1 MNKKELEVK
10 VEEMTAENTQL
21 KEMVEA
27 YKAELAKQTLQ
38 LQMLERYANSVMGLG
53 RSLIQ
58 EFETLNNATG
68 GETQ

>member
-10 VEEMTAENTQL
+10 VEEMTLENTQL
-21 KEMVEA
+21 KKMVET
-27 YKAELAKQTLQ
+27 YKAEHARQTLQ

-68 GETQ
+68 SETQ

>member
-1 MNKKELEVK
+1 
-10 VEEMTAENTQL
+10 MTAENTQL
-21 KEMVEA
+21 KGWVEA

-53 RSLIQ
+53 RSLVQ

-68 GETQ
+68 GETE

>member
-1 MNKKELEVK
+1 MNKKELEIK

-27 YKAELAKQTLQ
+27 YKAEHARQTLQ

-53 RSLIQ
+53 RSLVQ

-68 GETQ
+68 SETK

>member
-1 MNKKELEVK
+1 MNKKELEIK

-21 KEMVEA
+21 KGWVEA

-53 RSLIQ
+53 RSLVQ

-68 GETQ
+68 GETE

>member
-1 MNKKELEVK
+1 MNKKELEIK
-10 VEEMTAENTQL
+10 IEEMTAENTQL
-21 KEMVEA
+21 KEWVEA

-53 RSLIQ
+53 RSLVQ

-68 GETQ
+68 SETQ

>member
-27 YKAELAKQTLQ
+27 YKAEHAKQTLQ
-38 LQMLERYANSVMGLG
+38 LRMLERYANSVLGLG
-53 RSLIQ
+53 RSLLE

-68 GETQ
+68 GETE

>member
-1 MNKKELEVK
+1 MNKKELEIK

-21 KEMVEA
+21 KEWVEA
-27 YKAELAKQTLQ
+27 YKAELVKQTLQ

-53 RSLIQ
+53 RSLVQ

-68 GETQ
+68 SETQ

>member
-1 MNKKELEVK
+1 MNKKELEIK

-21 KEMVEA
+21 KEMVET
-27 YKAELAKQTLQ
+27 YKAEHARQTLQ

-53 RSLIQ
+53 RSLVQ

-68 GETQ
+68 SETQ

>member
-1 MNKKELEVK
+1 MNKKELEIK

-21 KEMVEA
+21 KEWVEA

-53 RSLIQ
+53 RSLVQ

-68 GETQ
+68 SETQ

>member
-1 MNKKELEVK
+1 MNKKELEIK

-21 KEMVEA
+21 KQWVEA

-53 RSLIQ
+53 RSLVQ

-68 GETQ
+68 SETQ